1 MKFRTEIEPLLGVC
15 SISHR
20 DHIVMLGSC
29 FTDNV
34 GKCLVQDGFDIVHN
48 PFGALYN
55 PASIA
60 KCIRQ
65 ALDGFKYT
73 ESSLDKDGEQW
84 HCLDYASAYCDKDS
98 QRLLTRLNIELSS
111 FREKL
116 KACNILII
124 TFGTSWVFEKNCDS
138 HEIVG
143 NCHKFKPSYF
153 NRRRMSVSEIVQ
165 LWQEIIENYKDKIII
180 FTVSPIRH
188 TADGLHG
195 NNISKATLQLAI
207 DELCNKYCNC
217 QYFPAFEIMNDDLRD
232 YRFYAADMKHPSDTA
247 VGYIYDFFSDTYFD
261 NETKNRALIY
271 RKEALRAAH
280 RQIIVEQ

>member
-1 MKFRTEIEPLLGVC
+1 MKFRTEIEPM
-15 SISHR
+15 SRPFTISHN

-34 GKCLVQDGFDIVHN
+34 GKCLNMDGFDNEYN

-60 KCIRQ
+60 RCINH
-65 ALDGFKYT
+65 AIEDFKFT
-73 ESSLDKDGEQW
+73 EASLDKNEDQW
-84 HCLDYASAYCDKDS
+84 HCLDFASVYCDKDQ
-98 QRLLTRLNIELSS
+98 QRLLKRLNTELTA
-111 FREKL
+111 FAEKL
-116 KACNILII
+116 LACNILII
-124 TFGTSWVFEKNCDS
+124 TFGTAWVFEKKDNN
-138 HEIVG
+138 EIVG
-143 NCHKFKPSYF
+143 NCHKFIPSYF
-153 NRRRMSVSEIVQ
+153 KRRRMSVSEIVQ
-165 LWQEIIENYKDKIII
+165 LWCQIIDNLKDKRII

-207 DELCNKYCNC
+207 DELCDKYDNC
-217 QYFPAFEIMNDDLRD
+217 QYFPAYEIMNDDLRD
-232 YRFYAADMKHPSDTA
+232 YRFYAADMKHPSLVA
-247 VGYIYDFFSDTYFD
+247 VDYIYDFFSDSYFD
-261 NETKNRALIY
+261 NETKSRALMC